1 MLLQHVEAQR
11 RGNQDALLIAGAL
24 LGGELVGAV
33 AGADGDGQGVAA
45 RLGDKLLHLLG
56 VGVVGLLGGDLHVV
70 LDAGQSAQLGLYHH
84 AVVVGV
90 LHNLLG
96 DLDVLLEGL
105 GGGVDHDG
113 GKAAVDAG
121 LAGLKVGAVVQMQ
134 HDGDVGALDDGGLHQ
149 LHQIGVVGVG
159 PGALGHLEDQRSIQI
174 PGSLS
179 DALDDLH
186 VVDVERAD
194 GVSAVVG
201 FPEHFL
207 GSNKAH

>member
-1 MLLQHVEAQR
+1 M
-11 RGNQDALLIAGAL
+11 
-24 LGGELVGAV
+24 
-33 AGADGDGQGVAA
+33 
-45 RLGDKLLHLLG
+45 
-56 VGVVGLLGGDLHVV
+56 GLLGGDLHVV

-113 GKAAVDAG
+113 GKAAVNAG

-134 HDGDVGALDDGGLHQ
+134 HDGDVGALDGSGLHQ
-149 LHQIGVVGVG
+149 LHQVGVVGVG
-159 PGALGHLEDQRSIQI
+159 TGALGHLKDQGSIQV
-174 PGSLS
+174 PGGLG

-186 VVDVERAD
+186 IVDVEGAD
-194 GVSAVVG
+194 GVAAVIG
-201 FPEHFL
+201 LLEHFS
-207 GSNKAH
+207 GGN